1 MRFWDSSA
9 IIPLLVTEA
18 HSTAARVHYELDP
31 DMAVWW
37 ATETECV
44 SALTRLERDGRLGA
58 AEITVAIARLDLLG
72 AAWQEI
78 QPIARIRQIAIRLLR
93 THPLWAADALQIA
106 AAIIAAED
114 QPASLGLV
122 TFDQRLAEVSA
133 REGFTVSGPG

>member
-18 HSTAARVHYELDP
+18 HSAAARVHYAKDP
-31 DMAVWW
+31 VMAVWW

-58 AEITVAIARLDLLG
+58 SGITVAIGRLDLLG

-78 QPIARIRQIAIRLLR
+78 QPIVRIRQIANRLLR
-93 THPLWAADALQIA
+93 THPIRAADALQIA

-122 TFDQRLAEVSA
+122 TFDQRLAEVAS
-133 REGFTVSGPG
+133 REGFTVTGSD

>member
-18 HSTAARVHYELDP
+18 HSTAARVHYGHDP

-93 THPLWAADALQIA
+93 THPLRAADALQIA

-122 TFDQRLAEVSA
+122 TFDQRLADVAS

>member
-18 HSTAARVHYELDP
+18 RSPAARGHYEHDP

-44 SALTRLERDGRLGA
+44 SGLARLERDGHLGA
-58 AEITVAIARLDLLG
+58 GEITLAIGRLDRLG

-78 QPIARIRQIAIRLLR
+78 QPIARIRLIANRLLR
-93 THPLWAADALQIA
+93 THSLRAADALQIA
-106 AAIIAAED
+106 AAIVAAEE

-122 TFDQRLAEVSA
+122 TFDQRLAEVAA
-133 REGFTVSGPG
+133 REGFSVSGPG